1 MLTLA
6 RQQQSGSIDDHQLM
20 ADSAAGDER
29 AFAGLVA
36 RHGEMVRAVALRFTN
51 DETASEDIVQDVFW
65 KVWQKRDSW
74 DGGGKARF
82 STWLYRVTLNLC
94 IDRLRKRKT
103 RSWFSGPTEDADL
116 VAALEPGPEQ
126 STRARQELALVRA
139 DIADLPFK
147 QKAALLL
154 STIAGAPNAEIALS
168 LDVTVGAVEQAVSRA
183 RRTLREKRL
192 AREGD

>member
-6 RQQQSGSIDDHQLM
+6 RQQQSGSIDDHQLL
-20 ADSAAGDER
+20 AASAAGDER

-51 DETASEDIVQDVFW
+51 DGTASEDIVQEVFW
-65 KVWQKRDSW
+65 KVWQKRETW
-74 DGGGKARF
+74 DGDGKARF

-94 IDRLRKRKT
+94 IDRSRKHKA
-103 RSWFSGPTEDADL
+103 RSWFTGPTENADL
-116 VAALEPGPEQ
+116 VAAAEPGPEQ
-126 STRARQELALVRA
+126 STRAREELALVRA
-139 DIADLPFK
+139 DIADLPVK

-154 STIAGAPNAEIALS
+154 SAIAGAPNAEIAQS
-168 LDVTVGAVEQAVSRA
+168 LDVTVGAVEQAISRA
-183 RRTLREKRL
+183 RRTLRDKRQ